1 MRKKDGNDYPPHSLL
16 HLCSGIVRYLH
27 SNGHPSLDVYKDP
40 LFAEFQMTLDA
51 EMQSKGLRSNCKQ
64 VEPISEEEEE
74 LLWTMGLLDNH
85 NPQALLNTMVF
96 MTGLYFA
103 LRSGKEHREL
113 RYNSQ
118 IETFNGDCE
127 RSDLLYTKDS
137 PTNHPGGLR
146 GQHEYVKH
154 HANTDNTKRCLVR
167 FYQKY
172 RDLCL
177 PTQKTTLFTSN
188 L

>member
-1 MRKKDGNDYPPHSLL
+1 MVLLILSTGSSALFLVRKKDGNDYPPNSLL

-51 EMQSKGLRSNCKQ
+51 ETKRLQSKGLGSNCKQ
-64 VEPISEEEEE
+64 AEPISEEEEDLFWAME
-74 LLWTMGLLDNH
+74 LLGNH

-103 LRSGKEHREL
+103 LRSGREHREL

-118 IETFNGDCE
+118 IETFNGDCK
-127 RSDLLYTKDS
+127 RPDHLYTEDS

-146 GQHEYVKH
+146 GQHEYV
-154 HANTDNTKRCLVR
+154 
-167 FYQKY
+167 
-172 RDLCL
+172 
-177 PTQKTTLFTSN
+177 
-188 L
+188 